1 MENKT
6 ITSKE
11 SKHRKLLLVVPI
23 ITLPFLTMIFWILG
37 GGKGSASEIAIEQK
51 RGFNVILPNARFK
64 QDDDLNKMSYYEK
77 ATIDSLKLEEQIKK
91 DPNYSRLEFSED
103 AGSVSGELETDP
115 RIFQKARTA
124 LNTSSFKGENQQRM
138 YQKLEALQ
146 KVIQAPVKKNYNEK
160 DMREFEYNNSSSDAL
175 EQIKGVQE
183 MILSINAPSE
193 PDPELRQL
201 GAMLENILDIQHPE
215 RVQEKLRQ
223 TSKSQKGKVFAVS
236 KKTQEEPVY
245 SLAQTNTSGPGIPNS
260 NSFYSLDQDPLD
272 SQAQNTLEAVVHQT
286 QSVVNGSVVKLRLT
300 TDVFINGTLIPR
312 NSFVFGIAS
321 LKGDRLEVKI
331 KTIKFNTSIYPVEL
345 SVYDMDGIDG
355 IFIPGAINR
364 DVAKASAERSVQ
376 GLGIEG
382 LNDSWTGQAATLG
395 VQAAKTLMS
404 KKVKL
409 IKVVLKAGYQVLL
422 YDQREKNAK

>member
-37 GGKGSASEIAIEQK
+37 GGKGSASVSTPEQK

-91 DPNYSRLEFSED
+91 DPNYSRSEFSED
-103 AGSVSGELETDP
+103 SGSVSGELETDP
-115 RIFQKARTA
+115 RIFPKVRTA

-183 MILSINAPSE
+183 MISSINAPSE

-260 NSFYSLDQDPLD
+260 NSFYPLEEDPLD
-272 SQAQNTLEAVVHQT
+272 NQAQNTLEAVVHQT

-321 LKGDRLEVKI
+321 LKGERLEVKI
-331 KTIKFNTSIYPVEL
+331 KTIKFNTSIFPVEL

>member
-91 DPNYSRLEFSED
+91 DPNYSRSAFSED

-115 RIFQKARTA
+115 RIFPKARTA

-321 LKGDRLEVKI
+321 LKGERLEVKI

>member
-6 ITSKE
+6 ISSKE
-11 SKHRKLLLVVPI
+11 SKHRKMLLVMPI

-37 GGKGSASEIAIEQK
+37 GGKGSASEIATEQK
-51 RGFNVILPNARFK
+51 RGFNVTLPNARFK

-91 DPNYSRLEFSED
+91 DPNYSRSEFSED
-103 AGSVSGELETDP
+103 PGLVSGELETDP
-115 RIFQKARTA
+115 RIFPKARTA
-124 LNTSSFKGENQQRM
+124 LNTSSLKGESEQRM

-146 KVIQAPVKKNYNEK
+146 KVIQAPVKKTDSEK
-160 DMREFEYNNSSSDAL
+160 DMREFQYSNSSSDAL

-183 MILSINAPSE
+183 MISSINAPSE

-201 GAMLENILDIQHPE
+201 GVMLENILDIQHPE

-245 SLAQTNTSGPGIPNS
+245 SLAQTNISGPGIPNS
-260 NSFYSLDQDPLD
+260 NSFYSLEEDPLD
-272 SQAQNTLEAVVHQT
+272 NQAQNTLEAVVHQT

-300 TDVFINGTLIPR
+300 TDIFINGTLIPR

-321 LKGDRLEVKI
+321 LKGERLEVKI
-331 KTIKFNTSIYPVEL
+331 KTIKFNTSIFPVEL

-382 LNDSWTGQAATLG
+382 LNDSWTGQAASLG

-422 YDQREKNAK
+422 YDQKEKNAK

>member
-6 ITSKE
+6 ISSKE
-11 SKHRKLLLVVPI
+11 SKHRKMLLVLPI

-37 GGKGSASEIAIEQK
+37 GGKGSASEIATEQK
-51 RGFNVILPNARFK
+51 RGFNVTLPNARFK
-64 QDDDLNKMSYYEK
+64 QDAELDKMSYYEK

-91 DPNYSRLEFSED
+91 DPNYSRPVFSED
-103 AGSVSGELETDP
+103 PGSVSGELETDP
-115 RIFQKARTA
+115 RIFPKTRTA
-124 LNTSSFKGENQQRM
+124 LNTGSLKGESEQRM

-146 KVIQAPVKKNYNEK
+146 KVIQAPVKKIDNQK
-160 DMREFEYNNSSSDAL
+160 DMREFEYSNSSRDAL

-183 MILSINAPSE
+183 MISSINAPSE

-223 TSKSQKGKVFAVS
+223 ISKSQKGKVFAVS

-245 SLAQTNTSGPGIPNS
+245 SLVQTNTSGPGIPNS

-272 SQAQNTLEAVVHQT
+272 NQAQNTLEAVVHQT

-300 TDVFINGTLIPR
+300 TDVFINGILIPR

-321 LKGDRLEVKI
+321 LKGERLEVKI
-331 KTIKFNTSIYPVEL
+331 KTIKFNTSIFPVEL

-364 DVAKASAERSVQ
+364 NVAKASADRSLQ

-395 VQAAKTLMS
+395 VQAARSLMS

-422 YDQREKNAK
+422 YDQKEKNAK